1 MQSTLEHIP
10 RGAVVEASALIAT
23 RFAARFINP
32 AANSKALAS
41 LAGAK
46 RSKQR
51 GRGVE
56 FDEVRQYAP
65 GDDVRAIDWR
75 VTARSGEAHTKLFH
89 EERERPVLVAVDQ
102 RSAMKFGSRNCFKS
116 VMAAEVAA
124 LLLWAAL
131 DRGERIGGM
140 IFDDNHYQDIRPQ
153 RAKTAVLAMIRE
165 LVAFGG
171 AQAAPAAGQPLSL
184 ADTLGKL
191 RRITRPGATVFIIS
205 DFNDAMDPAA
215 LDALTGIVRQAQVIG
230 VRISDVLERD
240 LPMAGQYVVT
250 DGMTRH
256 SLNTYDTRLK
266 NRYQEQAASA
276 ELALQQAYRR
286 LRIPLLNISTED
298 APLPALQ
305 RIFPSR

>member
-10 RGAVVEASALIAT
+10 SGAVVEASALIAT

-89 EERERPVLVAVDQ
+89 EERERPVLVAVDL

-165 LVAFGG
+165 LVSFGG
-171 AQAAPAAGQPLSL
+171 AQSAPATAEPLAL

-205 DFNDAMDPAA
+205 DFNDALAPAA
-215 LDALTGIVRQAQVIG
+215 LDALTGIARQAQVIG

-240 LPMAGQYVVT
+240 LPTAGQYVVT
-250 DGMTRH
+250 DGTTRH
-256 SLNTYDTRLK
+256 SLNTYDKQLK
-266 NRYQEQAASA
+266 NRYQRQAATA

-286 LRIPLLNISTED
+286 LRIPLLNIGTED
-298 APLPALQ
+298 APLVALQ

>member
-10 RGAVVEASALIAT
+10 HGPMVEASSLIAT

-32 AANSKALAS
+32 AAKSKALAS

-46 RSKQR
+46 RSRQR

-102 RSAMKFGSRNCFKS
+102 RSGMKFGSRNCFKS
-116 VMAAEVAA
+116 VMAAEVAS

-140 IFDDNHYQDIRPQ
+140 VFDDNNYRDVRPQ
-153 RAKTAVLAMIRE
+153 RAKTAVLSMIRE

-171 AQAAPAAGQPLSL
+171 ATPGEPTDGSLSL
-184 ADTLGKL
+184 AETLSKL
-191 RRITRPGATVFIIS
+191 RRITRSGATVFVIS
-205 DFNDAMDPAA
+205 DFNDALEPEAI
-215 LDALTGIVRQAQVIG
+215 DALTSITRQAQVVGI
-230 VRISDVLERD
+230 RISDILERD
-240 LPMAGQYVVT
+240 LPSAGQYVVT
-250 DGMTRH
+250 DSRSRF

-266 NRYQEQAASA
+266 AQYQQQALEA
-276 ELALQQAYRR
+276 ETHLQQAYRR
-286 LRIPLLNISTED
+286 LRVPLLNISTED
-298 APLPALQ
+298 PPLVALQ